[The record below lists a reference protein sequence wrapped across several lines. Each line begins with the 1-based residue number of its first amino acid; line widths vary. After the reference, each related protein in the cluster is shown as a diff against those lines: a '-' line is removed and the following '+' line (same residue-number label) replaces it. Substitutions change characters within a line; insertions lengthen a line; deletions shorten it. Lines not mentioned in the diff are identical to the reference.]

1 MWQIPTMTTEGKNDM
16 TRSLKRMNEAAQHGS
31 ATLKTANN
39 HHNNKEWLFNILTII
54 HKRKQITIQSF
65 SLSAFGFQAGM
76 IAIKYLY
83 KISST
88 EKYAWHPTF

>member
-1 MWQIPTMTTEGKNDM
+1 MM
-16 TRSLKRMNEAAQHGS
+16 RSLKRMNKAAPHGS

-65 SLSAFGFQAGM
+65 SLKAFGFQAGM